1 MGAGCILMTT
11 VSIPAIPVYNGN
23 TGAQP
28 QSGGVSHA
36 DKYVYTDKQ
45 THRHTDTQER
55 MREARDQQWAIRER
69 ARVYTCVCARANT
82 QDAHTQTQKKVRGTV
97 PGARNPVR
105 AV

>member
-1 MGAGCILMTT
+1 MTT

-69 ARVYTCVCARANT
+69 ARVYTCVCARAHT